1 MSLPENRVSDDPIIT
16 SFLSP
21 DNKGFNPL
29 VAFERGGVDIQ
40 DPSEGL
46 SGYEWRARFVSGTIK
61 LEQDPLRYYDFITDL
76 PNDVLSIDFTFD
88 QNMNP
93 VVTWELEESSFIY
106 WFDPVVQDYVTSEF
120 FGIRNPRLTLDD
132 KRTEFVDT
140 SDVIFAYL
148 RDDVLAYRQ
157 QRDRFLI
164 ERGLSSGI
172 PENLVLEKIGMQTNH
187 RLLFQIE
194 QEKLLPECGTGLE
207 SL

>member
-21 DNKGFNPL
+21 DNKDFNPL

-93 VVTWELEESSFIY
+93 VVTWELEESSFLY

-148 RDDVLAYRQ
+148 KDDVLAYRQ

-194 QEKLLPECGTGLE
+194 PEILLPECGTGLE